1 MINQDR
7 VREMN
12 KMAMLE
18 SGAGEKELK
27 ISTYRRTDFVILQLV
42 KGFVAGTICF
52 LIIVMLWLCSKWD
65 DLNQYF
71 ASADYRQLLWYAAI
85 FYIVF
90 MAGYMVVCALVA
102 VYQHKKCRERR
113 DQYLRY
119 LHRLNKSYLAEEK
132 AREDA

>member
-71 ASADYRQLLWYAAI
+71 ANADYMQLLWHAAI

-90 MAGYMVVCALVA
+90 FFCFMVVCALVA

>member
-27 ISTYRRTDFVILQLV
+27 ISTYRRTDFVILQRV

-71 ASADYRQLLWYAAI
+71 ASADYRQLLWHAAI

>member
-12 KMAMLE
+12 KMAILE
-18 SGAGEKELK
+18 SGVGEKELK
-27 ISTYRRTDFVILQLV
+27 ISTYRRADFVILQLV
-42 KGFVAGTICF
+42 KGFVAGTVCF
-52 LIIVMLWLCSKWD
+52 AAIVMLWLCSKWD

-71 ASADYRQLLWYAAI
+71 ANVDY
-85 FYIVF
+85 
-90 MAGYMVVCALVA
+90 MPGYLVLCALVA

>member
-12 KMAMLE
+12 KMAILE

-27 ISTYRRTDFVILQLV
+27 ISTYRRADFVILQLV
-42 KGFVAGTICF
+42 KGFVAGTVCF
-52 LIIVMLWLCSKWD
+52 AAIVMLWLCSKWD

-71 ASADYRQLLWYAAI
+71 ANVDYMQLL
-85 FYIVF
+85 
-90 MAGYMVVCALVA
+90 
-102 VYQHKKCRERR
+102 KRR

>member
-27 ISTYRRTDFVILQLV
+27 ISTYRRTDFVILKLV

-65 DLNQYF
+65 DLNLYF
-71 ASADYRQLLWYAAI
+71 ASADYRQLLWHAAI

-90 MAGYMVVCALVA
+90 MAGYMVVCSLVA

>member
-65 DLNQYF
+65 DLIQYF
-71 ASADYRQLLWYAAI
+71 ANADYMQLLWHAAI

>member
-12 KMAMLE
+12 KMAILE
-18 SGAGEKELK
+18 SGVGEKELK
-27 ISTYRRTDFVILQLV
+27 ISTYRRADFVILQLV
-42 KGFVAGTICF
+42 KGFVAGTVCF
-52 LIIVMLWLCSKWD
+52 AAIVMLWLCSKWD

-71 ASADYRQLLWYAAI
+71 ANVDDMQQTAI
-85 FYIVF
+85 FYIIF
-90 MAGYMVVCALVA
+90 MAGYLVLCALVA
-102 VYQHKKCRERR
+102 IYQHKKCRERR